1 MAEGAVKRKKAFP
14 KGVVEPASLGENRIW
29 RTSGTVKKEKSPPAH
44 FKADGDRNNKGAGF
58 STRDVTVLFQVVH
71 EMLRRVG
78 PHRHPMQFPVP
89 PGEIYHVLLSV
100 HSLSNQLPS
109 RRTRTNS
116 EGSEA
121 TILPPSAKIYIC
133 LFMPI
138 VFSFL
143 IYNIVSVHCQGR
155 GCPEVRWLR
164 VPVPLWQR

>member
-1 MAEGAVKRKKAFP
+1 MADIRYRE
-14 KGVVEPASLGENRIW
+14 
-29 RTSGTVKKEKSPPAH
+29 KEKSPPAH

-58 STRDVTVLFQVVH
+58 STRDVTVLFRSSMKCSGVS
-71 EMLRRVG
+71 
-78 PHRHPMQFPVP
+78 
-89 PGEIYHVLLSV
+89 VLTVTPCSSLYRPEKFTMYSSSV

-138 VFSFL
+138 VFRS
-143 IYNIVSVHCQGR
+143 
-155 GCPEVRWLR
+155 
-164 VPVPLWQR
+164 